1 MSKQN
6 QNQKQRDVRNTKRGL
21 RKSYSFPKKGFET
34 ENKAIQSDIFTELF
48 LKELTGTS
56 KTNSEQPCQLQTKK
70 KIATETR
77 ERSSKLN
84 STQQRSPN
92 NKQKNHR
99 KDQQVKRVERGLVQ
113 SSSFSMAQLNLNKF
127 LMNRPQ
133 INSKRLGSEE
143 NLFGSSQDD
152 NKKKGIRSKIS
163 KKKNQ
168 EQRLNLDQQQLIQ
181 VITDDELE
189 LFDTISQKIK
199 KFGKN
204 DTVIEAIW
212 TIFETKKISFEIL
225 KFSIMNEINETEL
238 AETLFR
244 RNSMAT
250 KLLNV
255 IGNFFGTEYLINIL
269 KEPIKKILEDCEDLE
284 VDQKKIKDPNHDIS
298 FNREKLKKKTK
309 NFFDVIFNSLEQVP
323 LVIRE
328 VCRFIRKETKEK
340 FPEMELTSVGAFFF
354 LRFICPVIASP
365 EKYQIF
371 DEKITPTMR
380 RALIQTSKI
389 IQTISNKVRFP
400 EQSYMYGFN
409 TFIEENEKPM
419 FTFFEKISN
428 RMFVDEISIEN
439 SLVNEEQVAEAVN
452 VMKNFLQQNFEEIQD
467 DLFKVTNRLFD

>member
-1 MSKQN
+1 MSK
-6 QNQKQRDVRNTKRGL
+6 QNQKQRDVRNTKTGFN
-21 RKSYSFPKKGFET
+21 KSYSFPKKGSET
-34 ENKAIQSDIFTELF
+34 ENKSAQSDIFTELL
-48 LKELTGTS
+48 LKELTSSTE
-56 KTNSEQPCQLQTKK
+56 TNSEQSCKLQTQK
-70 KIATETR
+70 KIEEKR
-77 ERSSKLN
+77 EGSSKLN
-84 STQQRSPN
+84 TPQQRSPN
-92 NKQKNHR
+92 IEQKKNQ
-99 KDQQVKRVERGLVQ
+99 KYQKVKSAESLIVQ
-113 SSSFSMAQLNLNKF
+113 SSRFSKAQLNLNKF

-133 INSKRLGSEE
+133 LNPKMLSSEE
-143 NLFGSSQDD
+143 NLLNTSQSD

-163 KKKNQ
+163 KKKNRELQ
-168 EQRLNLDQQQLIQ
+168 VNLDQQQLIQ
-181 VITDDELE
+181 VITDEELE
-189 LFDTISQKIK
+189 LFETISQKIK

-212 TIFETKKISFEIL
+212 TIFESKKISFEVL

-255 IGNFFGTEYLINIL
+255 IGNFFGTEYLINTL
-269 KEPIKKILEDCEDLE
+269 KEPITKILEDCEDLE

-298 FNREKLKKKTK
+298 INIEKLKKKTK
-309 NFFDVIFNSLEQVP
+309 NFFDVIFNSLEHVP

-328 VCRFIRKETKEK
+328 VCRFIRKETKKK

-389 IQTISNKVRFP
+389 IQTISNKVTFP
-400 EQSYMYGFN
+400 EQSYMYTFN
-409 TFIEENEKPM
+409 TFIKENEKPM

-428 RMFVDEISIEN
+428 IMFIDEISIEN
-439 SLVNEEQVAEAVN
+439 SLVNEEQITEAVN
-452 VMKNFLQQNFEEIQD
+452 VMKHFLQQNFEEIQD
-467 DLFKVTNRLFD
+467 DLLKVTNRLFD